1 MDVSQDSEGFLYS
14 MIYLLIEL
22 ILFIF
27 CIDLIVEGV
36 NYGELPHMDRLAVSK
51 ALEAAK
57 KAKGGKKEV
66 KEVEI
71 EQEEEEEEEPEPE
84 PEEEEEEEETGH
96 KAAAKKTKKPVKK
109 AAAKKAPPKKKVVKK
124 VIKQEE
130 NVNVFDLDEGED
142 INSFTGE
149 QSVEDMMANLTMKID
164 PDMIAKYQQ
173 HQQEEKKKEE
183 NYDSFDGL
191 VDLGSGFSQKFKEAP
206 KPKIAGASA
215 TETRKNLAKP
225 TAALQGAT
233 YGMAAPKIGFGG
245 AQTDEFGNPLNP
257 MMQQQTTN
265 VDMAFGMGGM
275 QGGMGM
281 GGMGGM
287 GGGMGYGMQG
297 GMGGMGGMQGG
308 MGGMG
313 GMQGGM
319 GGMGGMNNMGGGFG
333 QQGFNQGGFGF

>member
-1 MDVSQDSEGFLYS
+1 
-14 MIYLLIEL
+14 
-22 ILFIF
+22 
-27 CIDLIVEGV
+27 
-36 NYGELPHMDRLAVSK
+36 MDRLAVSK

-57 KAKGGKKEV
+57 KGKAGKKEV

-71 EQEEEEEEEPEPE
+71 EQEEEEEVEPEE
-84 PEEEEEEEETGH
+84 AEEEEEEPEEKH
-96 KAAAKKTKKPVKK
+96 KAGAKKPAKKPVKK
-109 AAAKKAPPKKKVVKK
+109 TAAKKAPAKKKVVKK
-124 VIKQEE
+124 IIKQEE

-142 INSFTGE
+142 INSFAGE

-173 HQQEEKKKEE
+173 HQLEEKKKEE

-225 TAALQGAT
+225 TAALQGTT

-245 AQTDEFGNPLNP
+245 AQVDEFGNPLTP

-265 VDMAFGMGGM
+265 VDNAFGMGGA
-275 QGGMGM
+275 GMGYGM
-281 GGMGGM
+281 GGMGYGM
-287 GGGMGYGMQG
+287 GGMQG